1 MRSSL
6 YAAALTLTLLLAGCG
21 GGEHD
26 DLQTWMVE
34 ASKDL
39 RGKIPPLPE
48 IKPYEPVPYT
58 VEAMLEPFS
67 SSKIEP
73 EARGRRGPGQGN
85 QFEPDF
91 EAREAR
97 NSVMEKYP
105 LESMK
110 MIGFMNINN
119 TPMAAIQVDQLVKQV
134 KQGDYMGLDFGV
146 IVKISEQAVEIKE
159 VVEDSTGDWSERM
172 NTLQLQAQEELK

>member
-6 YAAALTLTLLLAGCG
+6 YASAITLTLLLAGCG
-21 GGEHD
+21 GGEHE
-26 DLQTWMVE
+26 DLQTWMAE

-39 RGKIPPLPE
+39 RGKIPPLPQ

-58 VEAMLEPFS
+58 VENMVDPFS

-73 EARGRRGPGQGN
+73 EKRGRRGAGQGSR
-85 QFEPDF
+85 FEPDF

-105 LESMK
+105 IESMK

-134 KQGDYMGLDFGV
+134 KVGDYIGLDFGV
-146 IVKISEQAVEIKE
+146 VVKITDQAVEIKE

-172 NTLQLQAQEELK
+172 NMLQLQAQEEIK